1 MVTGRFGGKRWFLRD
16 TIRQTYEEIST
27 RFH

>member
-16 TIRQTYEEIST
+16 AIRQTYEEIST